1 MKDDIREKTCLIIR
15 KNGEY
20 LVGRIIYS
28 TDLRWSWSPHD
39 AWRTRN
45 RELAEELAR
54 KTGGI
59 VMLFNPVV
67 NQLRVL

>member
-1 MKDDIREKTCLIIR
+1 MKDDIRKKTCLIIR
-15 KNGEY
+15 KNGQY
-20 LVGRIIYS
+20 LVGKILWS
-28 TDLRWSWSPHD
+28 TDLRWSYSPHD

-45 RELAEELAR
+45 REKAEDLAR

>member
-1 MKDDIREKTCLIIR
+1 MKDDIRKTTCLIIR
-15 KNGEY
+15 KNGQY
-20 LVGRIIYS
+20 LVGKILWS
-28 TDLRWSWSPHD
+28 TELRWSNSPHD

-45 RELAEELAR
+45 RGKAEDLAR